1 MTNLGDELRSTLN
14 QQADTQLTPGP
25 NVDRLI
31 AGGRTRRRRRNLTR
45 AGGAALTVVLVGGG
59 AYAVTQDRSDPAGS
73 RIANQQTP
81 GPSEAV
87 PTLPGDR
94 GQSNLRPGT
103 FRILVGADPVGAPIS
118 ADLTFAGT
126 GWSAGNFPLLGD
138 GESFGGVGVYQPSAL
153 AARSGCDG
161 DLVTSNVEG
170 SPSSLAQQL
179 TTLPGSTVLQPAKP
193 TELLGRYAF
202 HAQVSIP
209 QSCPMHSYYRV
220 AETPRGGRG
229 ITYDR
234 PDPTCHRWSWTSG

>member
-1 MTNLGDELRSTLN
+1 M
-14 QQADTQLTPGP
+14 
-25 NVDRLI
+25 
-31 AGGRTRRRRRNLTR
+31 
-45 AGGAALTVVLVGGG
+45 
-59 AYAVTQDRSDPAGS
+59 
-73 RIANQQTP
+73 
-81 GPSEAV
+81 
-87 PTLPGDR
+87 PGDR

-153 AARSGCDG
+153 AAGSGCDG

-193 TELLGRYAF
+193 AELLGRPRLSRPGEDPSVLSQ
-202 HAQVSIP
+202 AQ
-209 QSCPMHSYYRV
+209 YYRV

-234 PDPTCHRWSWTSG
+234 PDQTEPPVVMDFWVMELEGRADGGRHVAPAGCFRGPGAPDR

>member
-1 MTNLGDELRSTLN
+1 MPD
-14 QQADTQLTPGP
+14 
-25 NVDRLI
+25 
-31 AGGRTRRRRRNLTR
+31 
-45 AGGAALTVVLVGGG
+45 
-59 AYAVTQDRSDPAGS
+59 
-73 RIANQQTP
+73 
-81 GPSEAV
+81 
-87 PTLPGDR
+87 DR
-94 GQSNLRPGT
+94 GPSNLRPGT
-103 FRILVGADPVGAPIS
+103 FRILVGADTVGAPIS
-118 ADLTFAGT
+118 ADLTFAGI

-193 TELLGRYAF
+193 TEILGRYAF

-209 QSCPMHSYYRV
+209 QSCPTHSYYRV

-234 PDPTCHRWSWTSG
+234 PDAKRPPVVMDFWVMELEGRMMVVDTWHQQGASADLVRRIAEARDSITFVTGE

>member
-1 MTNLGDELRSTLN
+1 M
-14 QQADTQLTPGP
+14 
-25 NVDRLI
+25 
-31 AGGRTRRRRRNLTR
+31 
-45 AGGAALTVVLVGGG
+45 
-59 AYAVTQDRSDPAGS
+59 
-73 RIANQQTP
+73 
-81 GPSEAV
+81 
-87 PTLPGDR
+87 PGDR

-138 GESFGGVGVYQPSAL
+138 GESYGGVGVYQPSAL

-170 SPSSLAQQL
+170 SLSSLAQQL
-179 TTLPGSTVLQPAKP
+179 TTLPGSTVLQPARP
-193 TELLGRYAF
+193 AELLGRPAF

-209 QSCPMHSYYRV
+209 QSCPRHSYYRV

-234 PDPTCHRWSWTSG
+234 PDQTVATGRHGLLGDRAGRTSDGGRHVAPAGCFRGPGAPDR